1 MALIKCNECGKEI
14 SDTAKACPH
23 CGYENNLITCPE
35 CKKRIESNMNT
46 CSNCGY
52 EIKKDNKQVKNK
64 FNVGV
69 MIWLVICIIACFGM
83 AFLNGFGEILGII
96 VDKSIGY
103 LAILLGISYVV
114 LLVNQNKM
122 SLYILLGINAIIL
135 VFSLFPMITVISLLN
150 IFCAIVNATITSL
163 VVRKSL
169 CSNKLNL
176 FGIVSYIATIIIL
189 IVVFIFNFSNNTNN
203 SNNNNLSSEEQQIFD
218 TLISFIDRNNFYNPS
233 ALRVLKIRI
242 EDDGNDY
249 PMLWVRFSGTNKIGG
264 TISKCYKIFYNDR
277 GMGDEV
283 NNDTCDLVFQYLDGN
298 LSQESIK
305 KINSELENYW

>member
-1 MALIKCNECGKEI
+1 MALIKCAECGKEI
-14 SDTAKACPH
+14 SDTAKTCIH

-35 CKKRIESNMNT
+35 CKKRIENNVNT

-69 MIWLVICIIACFGM
+69 MIWLVICIIACFGVF
-83 AFLNGFGEILGII
+83 FLSYYLKLGDFKIMP
-96 VDKSIGY
+96 Y
-103 LAILLGISYVV
+103 LAILLGISYIV
-114 LLVNQNKM
+114 LLVNKNKI
-122 SLYILLGINAIIL
+122 SLYILLVINAIIL
-135 VFSLFPMITVISLLN
+135 LYNLFSTITIISLLY
-150 IFCAIVNATITSL
+150 IICVLVNTITTFL
-163 VVRKSL
+163 IVRKSL
-169 CSNKLNL
+169 NSNRLNL
-176 FGIVSYIATIIIL
+176 FGIITYVISIII
-189 IVVFIFNFSNNTNN
+189 IVGMFALSFTNGSNN
-203 SNNNNLSSEEQQIFD
+203 SNDNNLDNEEQKIFD

-264 TISKCYKIFYNDR
+264 TINKCYKIFYNDR